1 MRLFV
6 HCRWHWWW
14 CVIGLGHR
22 SIDLSSEK
30 VPPLSSTILA
40 AQETLKS
47 VFGYD
52 AFREGQEQA
61 ISAILDGRDV
71 LTIMPTGAGKS
82 LCFQVPALM
91 LPGLTIVVSPLIA
104 LMQNQV
110 EALRLLG
117 VAAGAINSSRSRDEN
132 VAIWRK
138 VAAGEIRIL
147 YMAPERLMT
156 ERMLDAVAKIG
167 PALFAIDEAH
177 CISQW
182 GPAFRPEYEQLSEL
196 KGRFP
201 TTPIIALTAT
211 ADQLTRDHI
220 AEKLFDGHA
229 ERVLTGFDRPN
240 LELRV
245 SMKDSPKS
253 QLKDFV
259 SHRQG
264 DSGIVYCLSR
274 KKTDDIAAFLVQEGH
289 TALPYHA
296 GMPSEDRARHLDRF
310 MLEDGVIM
318 VATIAFGM
326 GIDKPDI
333 RYVFHMDLPAT
344 PEAYYQEIGRAGRDG
359 NPATVHMLYG
369 LDDIRMRRMFI
380 EEEDSDDD
388 RKRREHQRLN
398 ALLAY
403 CEAPE
408 CRRQTLL
415 AYFGEE
421 IAPCGACDTCLQPVE
436 TVDGNFVSK
445 AALAAIEATGERF
458 GAGHLIDVLRGSKNE
473 KIGRFGHER
482 LDCYGV
488 GADVDASTW
497 RTILRQMVARGF
509 LDIDISNYG
518 ALQQTA
524 KAADLL
530 RGDEDFRYRP
540 EPKKKS
546 RSRRQSRAAIADLA
560 PEDEDLFARLR
571 ALRLDL
577 AQERGVP
584 AYAIFTDKTLVDMA
598 SRRPQTMPEFGEIFG
613 VGKAKQEKFAA
624 LFLSV
629 LAS

>member
-1 MRLFV
+1 L
-6 HCRWHWWW
+6 
-14 CVIGLGHR
+14 
-22 SIDLSSEK
+22 
-30 VPPLSSTILA
+30 PNTIA
-40 AQETLKS
+40 AAKETLKT

-52 AFREGQEQA
+52 GFREGQEEA
-61 ISAILDGRDV
+61 IGAILAGRDV

-117 VAAGAINSSRSRDEN
+117 VPAGAINSARSRDEN
-132 VAIWRK
+132 VAVWRQ

-156 ERMLDAVAKIG
+156 ERMLSAVDQIG

-182 GPAFRPEYEQLSEL
+182 GPAFRPEYEQLQTL

-201 TTPIIALTAT
+201 KTPIIALTAT
-211 ADQLTRDHI
+211 ADELTRDHI

-229 ERVLTGFDRPN
+229 DRVLTGFDRPN

-245 SMKDSPKS
+245 SMKASPKS

-259 SHRQG
+259 GRRQG
-264 DSGIVYCLSR
+264 QSGIVYCLSR
-274 KKTDDIAAFLVQEGH
+274 KKTDEMAVYLVQEGH
-289 TALPYHA
+289 KALPYHA
-296 GMPSEDRARHLDRF
+296 GMMAEDRARHLDRF
-310 MLEDGVIM
+310 MLEEGVIM

-333 RYVFHMDLPAT
+333 RFVFHMDLPAT

-380 EEEDSDDD
+380 EQEDSDDD

-403 CEAPE
+403 CEAPS

-421 IAPCGACDTCLQPVE
+421 IAPCGACDTCLEPIE
-436 TVDGNFVSK
+436 TLDGNDIGR

-458 GAGHLIDVLRGSKNE
+458 GAGHLIDVLRGSQNE
-473 KIGRFGHER
+473 KIARFGHDR
-482 LDCYGV
+482 LDCF
-488 GADVDASTW
+488 GAGAEIAASTW

-509 LDIDISNYG
+509 LDIDIANYG

-524 KAADLL
+524 KSADLM
-530 RGDEDFRYRP
+530 RGIEDFRYRP
-540 EPKKKS
+540 DPKKKS

-571 ALRLDL
+571 ALRLEL

-584 AYAIFTDKTLVDMA
+584 AYAVFTDKTLVDMA
-598 SRRPQTMPEFGEIFG
+598 SKRPQTMAEFGEVFG
-613 VGKAKQEKFAA
+613 VGEAKQEKFATI
-624 LFLSV
+624 FLSV
-629 LAS
+629 LMR

>member
-1 MRLFV
+1 MSNQ
-6 HCRWHWWW
+6 
-14 CVIGLGHR
+14 IA
-22 SIDLSSEK
+22 
-30 VPPLSSTILA
+30 A
-40 AQETLKS
+40 AQETLKA

-61 ISAILDGRDV
+61 IGAILDGRDV

-82 LCFQVPALM
+82 LCFQVPAVM

-117 VAAGAINSSRSRDEN
+117 VPAGAINSSRSRDEN
-132 VAIWRK
+132 IEVWRK

-156 ERMLDAVAKIG
+156 ARMLDAVAKIG

-182 GPAFRPEYEQLSEL
+182 GPAFRPEYEELSTL

-201 TTPIIALTAT
+201 ATPIIALTAT

-220 AEKLFDGHA
+220 AEKLFNGHA
-229 ERVLTGFDRPN
+229 DRVLTGFDRPN

-245 SMKDSPKS
+245 SMKDNPKT

-259 SHRQG
+259 GRRKG
-264 DSGIVYCLSR
+264 ESGIVYCLSR
-274 KKTDDIAAFLVQEGH
+274 KKTDDIAAYLVQEGH
-289 TALPYHA
+289 LALPYHA
-296 GMPSEDRARHLDRF
+296 GMAAEDRARHLDRF

-380 EEEDSDDD
+380 EEEDSDAD

-421 IAPCGACDTCLQPVE
+421 IAPCGACDCCLEPVE
-436 TVDGNFVSK
+436 TLDGNDIGR
-445 AALAAIEATGERF
+445 AALAAVAATGQRF
-458 GAGHLIDVLRGSKNE
+458 GAGHVIDVLRGSKNE
-473 KIGRFGHER
+473 KIGRFGHDR
-482 LDCYGV
+482 LDSYGA
-488 GADVDASTW
+488 GAEINASTW
-497 RTILRQMVARGF
+497 RTVLRQMVARGF
-509 LDIDISNYG
+509 LDIDIANYW
-518 ALQQTA
+518 ALTHTV

-530 RGDEDFRYRP
+530 CGEEDFRYRP

-546 RSRRQSRAAIADLA
+546 RSRRRSRAVIADLA

-571 ALRLDL
+571 ALRLEL

-584 AYAIFTDKTLVDMA
+584 AYAVFTDKTLVDMA
-598 SRRPQTMPEFGEIFG
+598 AKRPQTMTEFGEVFG

>member
-1 MRLFV
+1 L
-6 HCRWHWWW
+6 
-14 CVIGLGHR
+14 
-22 SIDLSSEK
+22 
-30 VPPLSSTILA
+30 PNTIA
-40 AQETLKS
+40 AAKETLKT

-52 AFREGQEQA
+52 GFREGQEEA
-61 ISAILDGRDV
+61 IGAILAGRDV

-117 VAAGAINSSRSRDEN
+117 VPAGAINSARSRDEN
-132 VAIWRK
+132 VAVWRQ

-156 ERMLDAVAKIG
+156 ERMLSAVDQIG

-182 GPAFRPEYEQLSEL
+182 GPAFRPEYEQLQTL

-201 TTPIIALTAT
+201 KTPIIALTAT
-211 ADQLTRDHI
+211 ADELTRDHI

-229 ERVLTGFDRPN
+229 DRVLTGFDRPN

-259 SHRQG
+259 GRRQG
-264 DSGIVYCLSR
+264 QSGIVYCLSR
-274 KKTDDIAAFLVQEGH
+274 KKTDEMAVYLVQEGH
-289 TALPYHA
+289 KALPYHA
-296 GMPSEDRARHLDRF
+296 GMMAEDRSRHLDRF
-310 MLEDGVIM
+310 MLEEGVIM

-333 RYVFHMDLPAT
+333 RFVFHMDLPAT

-380 EEEDSDDD
+380 EQEDSDDD

-403 CEAPE
+403 CEAPS

-421 IAPCGACDTCLQPVE
+421 IAPCGACDTCLEPIE
-436 TVDGNFVSK
+436 TLDGNDIGR

-458 GAGHLIDVLRGSKNE
+458 GAGHLIDVLRGSQNE
-473 KIGRFGHER
+473 KIARFGHDR
-482 LDCYGV
+482 LDCF
-488 GADVDASTW
+488 GAGAEIAASTW

-509 LDIDISNYG
+509 LDIDIANYG

-524 KAADLL
+524 KSADLM
-530 RGDEDFRYRP
+530 RGIEDFRYRP
-540 EPKKKS
+540 DPKKKS
-546 RSRRQSRAAIADLA
+546 RSSRQSRAAIADLA

-571 ALRLDL
+571 ALRLEL

-584 AYAIFTDKTLVDMA
+584 AYAVFTDKTLVDMA
-598 SRRPQTMPEFGEIFG
+598 SKRPQTMAEFGEVFG
-613 VGKAKQEKFAA
+613 VGEAKQEKFATI
-624 LFLSV
+624 FLSV
-629 LAS
+629 LMR